1 MMHVRHILVP
11 TDFSDGSAEAF
22 ETAMALAQDTGAWLT
37 LLHVQQSPRNGFPDV
52 IMPIAP
58 EMLRHVEHSIAL
70 ILDQLCDRARGRG
83 ISVDYR
89 TAVGPVPA
97 AICRAAEDLEVDLVV
112 IGAHG
117 RGGFGH
123 AILGSVAE
131 KVVRRAPCP
140 VLTVRPQTHSFLHL

>member
-1 MMHVRHILVP
+1 MHIRHILVP

-22 ETAMALAQDTGAWLT
+22 ETALAMAHDTGARLT
-37 LLHVQQSPRNGFPDV
+37 LLHVQSVPTIGFSDV
-52 IMPIAP
+52 IMPMAP
-58 EMLRHVEHSIAL
+58 EMVRHVEHSIDL
-70 ILDQLCDRARGRG
+70 ILGQLCNRARARGV
-83 ISVDYR
+83 SADFKN
-89 TAVGPVPA
+89 AVGA
-97 AICRAAEDLEVDLVV
+97 THIEICHSAEALGVDLIV

-117 RGGFGH
+117 KGGFGH

>member
-1 MMHVRHILVP
+1 MRIQHILVP

-22 ETAMALAQDTGAWLT
+22 ETAMALAGDSGAQLT
-37 LLHVQQSPRNGFPDV
+37 LLHVQNVPAVGLPEV

-58 EMLRHVEHSIAL
+58 EMLRHVEHSVDL
-70 ILDQLCDRARGRG
+70 IMQQLCERARARGIRCDARNIVG
-83 ISVDYR
+83 NVHQTIC
-89 TAVGPVPA
+89 AV
-97 AICRAAEDLEVDLVV
+97 AEELGADLLV

-117 RGGFGH
+117 KGGFGH
-123 AILGSVAE
+123 SLLGSVAE